1 MSGLSKIADAFG
13 MSEELASVQNGLN
26 TVKSMSNSFSSNV
39 DSVKS
44 QLADIQS
51 KAQAFGDKI
60 DELGNEKEKKLLE
73 DIRKDVDMQYDE
85 ETKTFTISSGEI
97 DAGTAKAI
105 SKYFHETDGEYDDAN
120 IVIRPDVTFKKDTIL
135 TRDPQFKD
143 ITCNRFEI
151 QSQNIITAD
160 HMFRGVRAKEITV
173 ADQPGLESAT
183 GMFEGCVADSISVG
197 EIPAGVSRDSL
208 TKGCD
213 CEISVGDSERV
224 DRGATVDADLGQD
237 YQDEVSE
244 TMQLGD

>member
-13 MSEELASVQNGLN
+13 VSEELESVQNGLS
-26 TVKSMSNSFSSNV
+26 TVKSMASSFSSNV
-39 DSVKS
+39 NSAKS

-60 DELGNEKEKKLLE
+60 DAIDDEKEEKLLE
-73 DIRKDVDMQYDE
+73 NIRKDVDMQYDE

-105 SKYFHETDGEYDDAN
+105 SKYFHETDGKYDDAN
-120 IVIRPDVTFKKDTIL
+120 IVIGSDITFKKDTIL

-160 HMFRGVRAKEITV
+160 HMFRDVHAKEITV

-183 GMFEGCVADSISVG
+183 GMFEGCEADSISVG
-197 EIPAGVSRDSL
+197 EIPAGISRDDL
-208 TKGCD
+208 MKGCD
-213 CEISVGDSERV
+213 CEVGIWGNTYV

-237 YQDEVSE
+237 YQDNTSE
-244 TMQLGD
+244 TRQLGD

>member
-13 MSEELASVQNGLN
+13 MSEELASIQNGLN

-51 KAQAFGDKI
+51 RAQAFGDKI
-60 DELGNEKEKKLLE
+60 DAIDDKKENKLLE

-120 IVIRPDVTFKKDTIL
+120 IVIGPDVTFKKDTIL

-160 HMFRGVRAKEITV
+160 NMFRDVHAKEITV

-183 GMFEGCVADSISVG
+183 GMFEGCEADSISVG